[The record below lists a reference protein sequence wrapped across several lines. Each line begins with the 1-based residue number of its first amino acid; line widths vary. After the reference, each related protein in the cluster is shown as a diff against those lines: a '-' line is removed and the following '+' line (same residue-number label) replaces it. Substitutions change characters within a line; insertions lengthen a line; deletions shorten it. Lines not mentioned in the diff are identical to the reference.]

1 MILNAIE
8 NKPLPVYGK
17 GLNIRDWLH
26 VEDHCKAIDMILQH
40 GKIGEVYNIGAHNE
54 MRNIDIVKLICR
66 ELGKPE
72 SLITF
77 VEDRK
82 GHDLRYAIDN
92 AKIQTTLG
100 WQPEVKFEDGI
111 RKTIQWYL
119 ENRARW
125 EKMINKKKLDNT
137 YLKA

>member
-1 MILNAIE
+1 M
-8 NKPLPVYGK
+8 Y
-17 GLNIRDWLH
+17 

-40 GKIGEVYNIGAHNE
+40 GMIGEVYNIGGHNE

-72 SLITF
+72 SLIQY
-77 VEDRK
+77 VANRK

-92 AKIQTTLG
+92 IKIQTTLG
-100 WQPEVKFEDGI
+100 WQPEVRFEDGI

-119 ENRARW
+119 ENRAWW
-125 EKMINKKKLDNT
+125 ET
-137 YLKA
+137 VR

>member
-1 MILNAIE
+1 M
-8 NKPLPVYGK
+8 
-17 GLNIRDWLH
+17 
-26 VEDHCKAIDMILQH
+26 
-40 GKIGEVYNIGAHNE
+40 
-54 MRNIDIVKLICR
+54 
-66 ELGKPE
+66 
-72 SLITF
+72 
-77 VEDRK
+77 EDRK

-125 EKMINKKKLDNT
+125 EKMINKEKT
-137 YLKA
+137 R